1 MTNLAV
7 MASHEGTSL
16 QTVIDHLSLQTSQ
29 CRLVLVISNN
39 RASRALARAEKAN
52 IQTRHISSLTH
63 GSRSLADQ
71 AIAKTLIDESIDWL
85 LLLGYMKPVTAPILE
100 ALPERVIN
108 IHPSLLPKFG
118 GKGFYGRFVH
128 QAVLDS
134 GETVTGATLHYVSE
148 IYDRGQVISQ
158 KEVPVKRQDEIE
170 VLETRVKKAERAL
183 LREFLNTLN

>member
-1 MTNLAV
+1 MINLAV
-7 MASHEGTSL
+7 MASHEGTAL
-16 QTVIDHLSLQTSQ
+16 QSVIDYLSSKATQ

-39 RASRALARAEKAN
+39 RKSRALARAEKAN
-52 IQTRHISSLTH
+52 IPTRHISTLTH

-108 IHPSLLPKFG
+108 VHPSLLPKFG

-128 QAVLDS
+128 KAVLDS
-134 GETVTGATLHYVSE
+134 GDTVTGATLHHVSE

-158 KEVPVKRQDEIE
+158 KEVPVKRRDEIE

-183 LREFLNTLN
+183 LREFLDTLN

>member
-1 MTNLAV
+1 MINLAV

-16 QTVIDHLSLQTSQ
+16 QSVIDYLSSKATQ

-39 RASRALARAEKAN
+39 RKSRALARAEKAN
-52 IQTRHISSLTH
+52 IPTRHISTLTH

-71 AIAKTLIDESIDWL
+71 AIAETLIDESIDWL

-108 IHPSLLPKFG
+108 VHPSLLPKFG

-128 QAVLDS
+128 KAVLDS
-134 GETVTGATLHYVSE
+134 GDTVTGATLHHVSE

-170 VLETRVKKAERAL
+170 VLETRVKKAERSL
-183 LREFLNTLN
+183 LREFLDTLN

>member
-1 MTNLAV
+1 MINLAV
-7 MASHEGTSL
+7 MASHEGSSL
-16 QTVIDHLSLQTSQ
+16 QTVIDYLSLKAKH

-39 RASRALARAEKAN
+39 RKSRALARAEKSN
-52 IQTRHISSLTH
+52 IPTQHISTLTH

-134 GETVTGATLHYVSE
+134 GDNVTGATLHQVSE
-148 IYDRGQVISQ
+148 IYDRGRVISQ
-158 KEVPVKRQDEIE
+158 KEVPVKRQDEVE
-170 VLETRVKKAERAL
+170 RLETRVKRAERAL
-183 LREFLNTLN
+183 LREFLDTLN

>member
-1 MTNLAV
+1 MINLAV

-16 QTVIDHLSLQTSQ
+16 QTVIDYLSLKATQ

-39 RASRALARAEKAN
+39 RKSRALARAEKAN
-52 IQTRHISSLTH
+52 IPTRHISTLTH

-108 IHPSLLPKFG
+108 VHPSLLPKFG

-128 QAVLDS
+128 KAVLDS
-134 GETVTGATLHYVSE
+134 GDTVTGATLHHVSE

-183 LREFLNTLN
+183 LREFLDTLN

>member
-1 MTNLAV
+1 MINLAV

-16 QTVIDHLSLQTSQ
+16 QSVIDYLSSKATQ

-39 RASRALARAEKAN
+39 RKSGALARAEKAN
-52 IQTRHISSLTH
+52 IPTRHISTLTH

-100 ALPERVIN
+100 ALPKRVIN
-108 IHPSLLPKFG
+108 VHPSLLPKFG

-128 QAVLDS
+128 KAVLDS
-134 GETVTGATLHYVSE
+134 GDTITGATLHRVSE

-170 VLETRVKKAERAL
+170 VLETRVKKAEGAL
-183 LREFLNTLN
+183 LREFLDTLN

>member
-1 MTNLAV
+1 MINLAV

-16 QTVIDHLSLQTSQ
+16 QTVIDYLSLKATQ
-29 CRLVLVISNN
+29 CRLALVISNN
-39 RASRALARAEKAN
+39 RKSRALARAEKAN
-52 IQTRHISSLTH
+52 IPTRHISTLTH

-100 ALPERVIN
+100 ALPKRVIN
-108 IHPSLLPKFG
+108 VHPSLLPKFG

-128 QAVLDS
+128 KAVLDS
-134 GETVTGATLHYVSE
+134 GDTVTGATLHHVSE

-170 VLETRVKKAERAL
+170 VLETRVKKAEGAL
-183 LREFLNTLN
+183 LREFLDTLN

>member
-1 MTNLAV
+1 MINLAV
-7 MASHEGTSL
+7 MASHEGSSL
-16 QTVIDHLSLQTSQ
+16 QTVIDYLALKANQ

-39 RASRALARAEKAN
+39 RKSRALARAEKAN
-52 IQTRHISSLTH
+52 IPTQHISTLTH

-134 GETVTGATLHYVSE
+134 GDNVTGATLHQVSE
-148 IYDRGQVISQ
+148 IYDRGQIISQ
-158 KEVPVKRQDEIE
+158 KEVPVKRQDEVE

-183 LREFLNTLN
+183 LREFLDTLT

>member
-1 MTNLAV
+1 MINLAV

-16 QTVIDHLSLQTSQ
+16 QTVIDYLSLKTTQ

-39 RASRALARAEKAN
+39 RKSRALARAEKAN
-52 IQTRHISSLTH
+52 IPTRHISTLTH

-108 IHPSLLPKFG
+108 VHPSLLPKFG

-128 QAVLDS
+128 KAVLDS
-134 GETVTGATLHYVSE
+134 GDTVTGATLHHVSE

-158 KEVPVKRQDEIE
+158 KEVPVKRQDKIE

-183 LREFLNTLN
+183 LREFLDTLN

>member
-1 MTNLAV
+1 MINLAV

-16 QTVIDHLSLQTSQ
+16 QSVIDYLSSKATQ

-39 RASRALARAEKAN
+39 RKSRALARAEKAN
-52 IQTRHISSLTH
+52 IPTRHISTLTH

-100 ALPERVIN
+100 ALPKRVIN
-108 IHPSLLPKFG
+108 VHPSLLPKFG

-128 QAVLDS
+128 KAVLDS
-134 GETVTGATLHYVSE
+134 GDTVTGATLHHVSE

-183 LREFLNTLN
+183 LREFLDTLN

>member
-1 MTNLAV
+1 MINLAV
-7 MASHEGTSL
+7 MASHEGSSL
-16 QTVIDHLSLQTSQ
+16 QTVIDYLALKANQ

-39 RASRALARAEKAN
+39 RKSRALARAEKAN
-52 IQTRHISSLTH
+52 IPTQHISTLTH

-134 GETVTGATLHYVSE
+134 GDNVTGATLHQVSE
-148 IYDRGQVISQ
+148 IYDRGQIISQ

-170 VLETRVKKAERAL
+170 VLETRVKKVERAL
-183 LREFLNTLN
+183 LREFLDTLN

>member
-1 MTNLAV
+1 MINLAV
-7 MASHEGTSL
+7 MASHEGSSL
-16 QTVIDHLSLQTSQ
+16 QTVIDYLALKANQ

-39 RASRALARAEKAN
+39 RKSRALARAEKAN
-52 IQTRHISSLTH
+52 IPTQHISTLTH

-134 GETVTGATLHYVSE
+134 GDHVTGATLHQVSE
-148 IYDRGQVISQ
+148 IYDRGQIISQ
-158 KEVPVKRQDEIE
+158 KEVPVKRQDEVE

-183 LREFLNTLN
+183 LREFLDTLN

>member
-1 MTNLAV
+1 MINLAV
-7 MASHEGTSL
+7 MASHEGSSL
-16 QTVIDHLSLQTSQ
+16 QTVIDYLALKANQ

-39 RASRALARAEKAN
+39 RKSRALARAEKAN
-52 IQTRHISSLTH
+52 IPTQHISTLTH

-134 GETVTGATLHYVSE
+134 GDNVTGATLHQVSE
-148 IYDRGQVISQ
+148 IYDRGQIISQ

-183 LREFLNTLN
+183 LREFLDTLN

>member
-1 MTNLAV
+1 MINLAV

-16 QTVIDHLSLQTSQ
+16 QTVIDYLSLTPNQ

-39 RASRALARAEKAN
+39 RKSRALARAEKAN
-52 IQTRHISSLTH
+52 IPTRHISTLTH

-85 LLLGYMKPVTAPILE
+85 LLLGYMKPVTAPILK

-108 IHPSLLPKFG
+108 VHPSLLPKFG

-128 QAVLDS
+128 KAVLDS
-134 GETVTGATLHYVSE
+134 GDTVTGATLHHVSE

-183 LREFLNTLN
+183 LREFLDTLN

>member
-1 MTNLAV
+1 MINLAV
-7 MASHEGTSL
+7 MASHEGSSL
-16 QTVIDHLSLQTSQ
+16 QTVIDYLALKANQ

-39 RASRALARAEKAN
+39 RKSRALARAEKAN
-52 IQTRHISSLTH
+52 IPTQHISTLTH

-134 GETVTGATLHYVSE
+134 GDNVTGATLHQVSE
-148 IYDRGQVISQ
+148 IYDRGQIISQ
-158 KEVPVKRQDEIE
+158 KEVPVKRQDEVE

-183 LREFLNTLN
+183 LREFLDMLN

>member
-1 MTNLAV
+1 MINLAV

-16 QTVIDHLSLQTSQ
+16 QTVIDYLSLKTKR

-39 RASRALARAEKAN
+39 RKSRALARAEKAN
-52 IQTRHISSLTH
+52 IPTQHISTLTH

-134 GETVTGATLHYVSE
+134 GDNVTGATLHQVSE
-148 IYDRGQVISQ
+148 IYDRGQIISQ

-183 LREFLNTLN
+183 LRGFLDTLN

>member
-1 MTNLAV
+1 MINLAV

-16 QTVIDHLSLQTSQ
+16 QTVIDYLSLKATQ

-39 RASRALARAEKAN
+39 RKSRALARAEKAN
-52 IQTRHISSLTH
+52 IPTRHISTLTH

-100 ALPERVIN
+100 ALPKRVIN
-108 IHPSLLPKFG
+108 VHPSLLPKFG

-128 QAVLDS
+128 KAVLDS
-134 GETVTGATLHYVSE
+134 GDTVTGATLHHVSE

-170 VLETRVKKAERAL
+170 VLETRVKKAEGAL
-183 LREFLNTLN
+183 LREFLDTLN

>member
-16 QTVIDHLSLQTSQ
+16 QTVIDYLALKASR

-39 RASRALARAEKAN
+39 KRSRAIARAEKAN
-52 IQTRHISSLTH
+52 IQTRHISSFTH

-71 AIAKTLIDESIDWL
+71 AIAETLIDESIDWL
-85 LLLGYMKPVTAPILE
+85 FLLGYMKPVTAPILE

-134 GETVTGATLHYVSE
+134 GETVTGATLHLVSE

-183 LREFLNTLN
+183 LREFLDTLN

>member
-16 QTVIDHLSLQTSQ
+16 QTVIDHLSLQVSQ

-39 RASRALARAEKAN
+39 RTSRALARAEKAN

-71 AIAKTLIDESIDWL
+71 AIAETLIDESIDWL

-134 GETVTGATLHYVSE
+134 GDTVTGATIHLVSE

-183 LREFLNTLN
+183 LREFLDTLN